1 MEPDKMQ
8 DWETESI
15 SQKRKQEQHYDF
27 VIFGGF
33 GWIGGLLYDL
43 LLSQGETVVR
53 SKVRLENREEVERE
67 LVKYTPLYVINTAGK
82 TGRPNVD
89 WCESHKI
96 ETLRSNVLGVATLVD
111 VCYQKNIPVTNFA
124 SGCIY
129 SGPPEKEFTEEDEPN
144 FTGSFYS
151 FTKVQA
157 EKLISHYP
165 NLLNLRLRM
174 PISSDLN
181 PRCFVKKIT
190 TYEKICSM
198 SNSMSVLADLLPIA
212 LEMTRKG
219 ERGTYN
225 FCNPG
230 LIDHNTILAM
240 YKEHVD
246 PDFTWKNFTLE
257 EQSQVIVA
265 PRSNCSL
272 STKKLEERYK
282 IPHIKE
288 SLIKIMQKDKK
299 EE

>member
-1 MEPDKMQ
+1 MQEWDTQVISEKRRSASEP
-8 DWETESI
+8 E
-15 SQKRKQEQHYDF
+15 HYDF

-43 LLSQGETVVR
+43 LLSQGESVIR
-53 SKVRLENREEVERE
+53 SKVRLENREEVEKE
-67 LVKYTPLYVINTAGK
+67 LDKYTPLYVINTAGK

-96 ETLRSNVLGVATLVD
+96 ETLRSNVLGVVTLVD
-111 VCYQKNIPVTNFA
+111 VCFQKNIPVTNFA

-129 SGPPEKEFTEEDEPN
+129 SGPVEKEFTEEDEPN

-151 FTKVQA
+151 FTKVEA
-157 EKLISHYP
+157 EKLLKHYP

-198 SNSMSVLADLLPIA
+198 PNSMSVLSDLLPVA
-212 LEMTRKG
+212 LDMTRRG

-230 LIDHNTILAM
+230 VIDHNTILGL

-246 PDFTWKNFTLE
+246 PEFTWKNFSLE
-257 EQSQVIVA
+257 EQSQVIAA

-272 STKKLEERYK
+272 STKKLEKDY
-282 IPHIKE
+282 IVPDIKT
-288 SLIKIMQKDKK
+288 SLIKTFSSMKK
-299 EE
+299 KNL

>member
-1 MEPDKMQ
+1 MQ
-8 DWETESI
+8 EWDTESI
-15 SQKRKQEQHYDF
+15 SQRRKENQSEHHDF

-67 LVKYTPLYVINTAGK
+67 LTKYTPLYVINTAGK

-129 SGPPEKEFTEEDEPN
+129 QGYKEFTEEDEPN
-144 FTGSFYS
+144 FTDSFYS

-174 PISSDLN
+174 PISSDLS

-198 SNSMSVLADLLPIA
+198 PNSMSVLADLLPVA
-212 LEMTRKG
+212 LDMTRRG

-230 LIDHNTILAM
+230 LIDHNAILAL

-246 PDFTWKNFTLE
+246 PEFTWKNFTLE

-272 STKKLEERYK
+272 STKKLEKDYEVPDIKTSLLK
-282 IPHIKE
+282 IFT
-288 SLIKIMQKDKK
+288 SLKK
-299 EE
+299 QST